1 MSHFGFTDSAGNAA
15 AGGDFESFVKALQA
29 AADKQKKA
37 SGDDDM
43 ALDWDILKRCLYKLW
58 LFVKGKLL
66 FDFSY
71 IWFKGVLQCIPILN
85 KFERLLTND
94 VCQGS

>member
-29 AADKQKKA
+29 AAEKQKKA

-43 ALDWDILKRCLYKLW
+43 ALD
-58 LFVKGKLL
+58 
-66 FDFSY
+66 
-71 IWFKGVLQCIPILN
+71 
-85 KFERLLTND
+85 
-94 VCQGS
+94 